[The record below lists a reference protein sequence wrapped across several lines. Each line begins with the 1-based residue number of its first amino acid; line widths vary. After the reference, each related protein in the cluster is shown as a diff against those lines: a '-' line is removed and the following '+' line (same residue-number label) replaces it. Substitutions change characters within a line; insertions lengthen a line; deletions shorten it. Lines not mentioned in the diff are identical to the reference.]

1 MEKIK
6 YAIFDADGTL
16 MDSMHIWD
24 TLDSAFLMMRGIEP
38 KESRVFRRYGYF
50 NAIKYF
56 LENYELNMSP
66 EEIRADIMK
75 ILEYYYNNV
84 ALAKD
89 GVREFLQVLKDNGVR
104 CVVATATDRYLMEP
118 ALERNGL
125 LQYFDAV
132 FSTKEIG
139 VSKQEPDIYNKAK
152 DFLGADE
159 NVFIFEDAAYAIDTA
174 KRTGYKVIAVE
185 DYSAEDER
193 EHIKETADYYV
204 TNYSE
209 MYQIFDLRVE

>member
-24 TLDSAFLMMRGIEP
+24 TLDGAFLRMRGIAPDED
-38 KESRVFRRYGYF
+38 RIFMRYGYF
-50 NAIKYF
+50 NAVEYMIEKY
-56 LENYELNMSP
+56 NLNMTP
-66 EEIRADIMK
+66 VQVKADIMK

-84 ALAKD
+84 PVAKN
-89 GVREFLQVLKDNGVR
+89 GVKDFLQKLKDNGVR

-125 LQYFDAV
+125 LKYFDRV

-139 VSKQEPDIYNKAK
+139 VSKQKPEIFNIAR
-152 DFLGADE
+152 DFLGADD
-159 NVFIFEDAAYAIDTA
+159 NLFIFEDAAYAIDTA
-174 KRTGYKVIAVE
+174 KKAGYKIVAVE
-185 DYSAEDER
+185 DYSAADDIDF
-193 EHIKETADYYV
+193 IKNTADYYISD
-204 TNYSE
+204 YSE
-209 MYQIFDLRVE
+209 MYKIFDL

>member
-24 TLDSAFLMMRGIEP
+24 TLDGAFLRMRGIAPDEDRIFM
-38 KESRVFRRYGYF
+38 KYGYF
-50 NAIKYF
+50 NAVEYMIEKY
-56 LENYELNMSP
+56 NLNMTP
-66 EEIRADIMK
+66 VQVRADIMK

-84 ALAKD
+84 PVAKN
-89 GVREFLQVLKDNGVR
+89 GVKDFLQKLKDNGVR

-125 LQYFDAV
+125 LKYFDRV

-139 VSKQEPDIYNKAK
+139 VGKQKPDIFNMAR
-152 DFLGADE
+152 DFLGADD
-159 NVFIFEDAAYAIDTA
+159 NLFIFEDAAYAIDTA
-174 KRTGYKVIAVE
+174 KKAGYKVVAVE
-185 DYSAEDER
+185 DYSAADDIDF
-193 EHIKETADYYV
+193 IKNTADYYISD
-204 TNYSE
+204 YSE
-209 MYQIFDLRVE
+209 MYEIFDL

>member
-24 TLDSAFLMMRGIEP
+24 TLDGAFLRMRGIVPDED
-38 KESRVFRRYGYF
+38 RIFMRYGYF
-50 NAIKYF
+50 NAVEYMIEKY
-56 LENYELNMSP
+56 NLNMTP
-66 EEIRADIMK
+66 VQVKADIMK

-84 ALAKD
+84 PVAKN
-89 GVREFLQVLKDNGVR
+89 GVKDFLQKLNDNGVH

-125 LQYFDAV
+125 LKYFDRV

-139 VSKQEPDIYNKAK
+139 VSKQKPDIFNIAR
-152 DFLGADE
+152 DFLGADD
-159 NVFIFEDAAYAIDTA
+159 NLFIFEDAAYAIDTA
-174 KRTGYKVIAVE
+174 KKAGYKVVAVE
-185 DYSAEDER
+185 DYSAADDIDF
-193 EHIKETADYYV
+193 IKNTADYYISD
-204 TNYSE
+204 YSE
-209 MYQIFDLRVE
+209 MYKIFDL

>member
-24 TLDSAFLMMRGIEP
+24 TLDGAFLRMRGIVPDED
-38 KESRVFRRYGYF
+38 RIFMRYGYF
-50 NAIKYF
+50 NAVEYMVEKY
-56 LENYELNMSP
+56 NLNMTP
-66 EEIRADIMK
+66 VQVKADIMK

-84 ALAKD
+84 PVAKN
-89 GVREFLQVLKDNGVR
+89 GVKDFLQKLNDNGVH

-125 LQYFDAV
+125 LKYFDRV

-139 VSKQEPDIYNKAK
+139 VSKQKPDIFNIAR
-152 DFLGADE
+152 DFLGADD
-159 NVFIFEDAAYAIDTA
+159 NLFIFEDAAYAIDTA
-174 KRTGYKVIAVE
+174 KKAGYKVVAVE
-185 DYSAEDER
+185 DYSAADDIDF
-193 EHIKETADYYV
+193 IKNTADYYISD
-204 TNYSE
+204 YSE
-209 MYQIFDLRVE
+209 MYKIFDL

>member
-24 TLDSAFLMMRGIEP
+24 TVDGAFLMMCGIEP
-38 KESRVFRRYGYF
+38 KEQRLFRKHGFF
-50 NAIKYF
+50 NTINHMIDNYNIDMSFDQIKA
-56 LENYELNMSP
+56 E
-66 EEIRADIMK
+66 IMK
-75 ILEYYYNNV
+75 ILEYYYRNF
-84 ALAKD
+84 ATAKP
-89 GVREFLQVLKDNGVR
+89 GVKEFLQTLHDNGVR
-104 CVVATATDRYLMEP
+104 CVVATATDKYLMEP

-132 FSTKEIG
+132 FTTRDIG
-139 VSKQEPDIYNKAK
+139 LSKHQPDIFNMAR
-152 DFLGADE
+152 DFLGAD
-159 NVFIFEDAAYAIDTA
+159 VDLFIFEDAAYAIDTA
-174 KRTGYKVIAVE
+174 KNAGYRVVAVE

-204 TNYSE
+204 TDYAE
-209 MYQIFDLRVE
+209 MYRIFDLGAE

>member
-24 TLDSAFLMMRGIEP
+24 TLDGAFLRMRGIVPDED
-38 KESRVFRRYGYF
+38 RIFMRYGYF
-50 NAIKYF
+50 NAVEYMVEKY
-56 LENYELNMSP
+56 NLNMTP
-66 EEIRADIMK
+66 VQVKADIMK

-84 ALAKD
+84 PVAKN
-89 GVREFLQVLKDNGVR
+89 GVKDFLQKLNDNGVH

-125 LQYFDAV
+125 LKYFDRV

-139 VSKQEPDIYNKAK
+139 VSKQKPDIFNIAR
-152 DFLGADE
+152 DFLGADD
-159 NVFIFEDAAYAIDTA
+159 NLFIFEDAAYAIDTA
-174 KRTGYKVIAVE
+174 KKAGYKVVAVE
-185 DYSAEDER
+185 DYSAADDIDF
-193 EHIKETADYYV
+193 IKNTADYYISD
-204 TNYSE
+204 YSE
-209 MYQIFDLRVE
+209 LYKIFDL

>member
-174 KRTGYKVIAVE
+174 KRAGYKVIAVE

>member
-38 KESRVFRRYGYF
+38 KESRIFRKYGYF

-56 LENYELNMSP
+56 LENYDLNMSP

-125 LQYFDAV
+125 LQFFDAV

-174 KRTGYKVIAVE
+174 KRAGYKVIAVE

>member
-38 KESRVFRRYGYF
+38 KESRVFRKYGYF

-174 KRTGYKVIAVE
+174 KRAGYKVIAVE

>member
-24 TLDSAFLMMRGIEP
+24 TLDGAFLRMRGIVPDED
-38 KESRVFRRYGYF
+38 RIFMRYGYF
-50 NAIKYF
+50 NAVEYMIEKY
-56 LENYELNMSP
+56 NLNMTP
-66 EEIRADIMK
+66 VQVKADIMK

-84 ALAKD
+84 PVAKN
-89 GVREFLQVLKDNGVR
+89 GVKDFLQKLKNNGVR

-125 LQYFDAV
+125 LKYFDRV

-139 VSKQEPDIYNKAK
+139 VGKQKPDIFNIAR
-152 DFLGADE
+152 DFLDADD
-159 NVFIFEDAAYAIDTA
+159 NLFIFEDAAYAIDTA
-174 KRTGYKVIAVE
+174 KKAGYRVVAVE
-185 DYSAEDER
+185 DYSAADDVDF
-193 EHIKETADYYV
+193 IKNTADYYISD
-204 TNYSE
+204 YSE
-209 MYQIFDLRVE
+209 MYKIFDL

>member
-174 KRTGYKVIAVE
+174 KRAGYKVIAVE
-185 DYSAEDER
+185 DYSAEDEK

>member
-24 TLDSAFLMMRGIEP
+24 TLDGAFLRMRGIVPDED
-38 KESRVFRRYGYF
+38 RIFMRYGYF
-50 NAIKYF
+50 KAVDYMIEKY
-56 LENYELNMSP
+56 NLNMTP
-66 EEIRADIMK
+66 TQVKDDIMN
-75 ILEYYYNNV
+75 ILEYYYQNV
-84 ALAKD
+84 PIPK
-89 GVREFLQVLKDNGVR
+89 NGVEDFLKKLTSNGVH

-125 LQYFDAV
+125 LKYFDKV

-139 VSKQEPDIYNKAK
+139 VSKQKPDIFNIAR

-159 NVFIFEDAAYAIDTA
+159 NLFVFEDAAYAIRTA
-174 KRTGYKVIAVE
+174 KEAGYKVVAIE
-185 DYSAEDER
+185 DYSAADEV
-193 EHIKETADYYV
+193 EYIKANADYYV
-204 TNYSE
+204 SDYNELYN
-209 MYQIFDLRVE
+209 IFDL

>member
-38 KESRVFRRYGYF
+38 KESRVFRKYGYF

-56 LENYELNMSP
+56 LENYELNMTP

-84 ALAKD
+84 ATAKD
-89 GVREFLQVLKDNGVR
+89 GVREFLQTLKDNGVR

-125 LQYFDAV
+125 LEYFDAV
-132 FSTKEIG
+132 FSTRETGI
-139 VSKQEPDIYNKAK
+139 SKHEPDIFNKAK

-159 NVFIFEDAAYAIDTA
+159 DIFIFEDAAYAIDTA
-174 KRTGYKVIAVE
+174 KKAGYKVVAVE
-185 DYSAEDER
+185 DYSAEEER
-193 EHIKETADYYV
+193 EHIRVVADYYA

-209 MYQIFDLRVE
+209 MYQIFDLQVK

>member
-38 KESRVFRRYGYF
+38 KEGRVFRRYGYF

-56 LENYELNMSP
+56 LENYDLNMSP

-174 KRTGYKVIAVE
+174 KRAGYKVIAVE

>member
-24 TLDSAFLMMRGIEP
+24 TLDGAFLRMRGIVPDED
-38 KESRVFRRYGYF
+38 RIFMRYGYF
-50 NAIKYF
+50 NAVEYMIEKY
-56 LENYELNMSP
+56 NLNMTP
-66 EEIRADIMK
+66 VQVKADIMK

-84 ALAKD
+84 PVAKN
-89 GVREFLQVLKDNGVR
+89 GVKDFLQKLNANGVH

-125 LQYFDAV
+125 LKYFDRV

-139 VSKQEPDIYNKAK
+139 VSKQKPDIFNIAR
-152 DFLGADE
+152 DFLGADD
-159 NVFIFEDAAYAIDTA
+159 NLFIFEDAAYAIDTA
-174 KRTGYKVIAVE
+174 KKSGYKVVAVE
-185 DYSAEDER
+185 DYSAADDIDF
-193 EHIKETADYYV
+193 IKNTADYYISD
-204 TNYSE
+204 YSE
-209 MYQIFDLRVE
+209 MYKIFDL

>member
-56 LENYELNMSP
+56 LENYDLNMSP

-174 KRTGYKVIAVE
+174 KRAGYKVIAVE
-185 DYSAEDER
+185 DYSAEDEK